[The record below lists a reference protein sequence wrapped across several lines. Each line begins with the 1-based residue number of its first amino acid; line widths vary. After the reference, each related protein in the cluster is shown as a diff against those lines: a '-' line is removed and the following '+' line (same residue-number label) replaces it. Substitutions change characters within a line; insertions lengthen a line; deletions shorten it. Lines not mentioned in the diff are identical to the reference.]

1 MTPESAVNAAFP
13 VAAVERWQLWEGKAR
28 RRIRIKRSRQKTKGG
43 LKADPGEASVSTAPF
58 PELASESVA
67 ISWVENRPDGGL
79 GAEKESMVS
88 LYGPWRR
95 KSPKVSSVKEW

>member
-1 MTPESAVNAAFP
+1 M
-13 VAAVERWQLWEGKAR
+13 
-28 RRIRIKRSRQKTKGG
+28 
-43 LKADPGEASVSTAPF
+43 STAPF

-95 KSPKVSSVKEW
+95 KSPKVSSVKEWWWMGQEGGKVEPTQVDARRGRCAVCASSVEESGW